1 MLRKVALAVGVI
13 ALVAAAS
20 GGNAFA
26 QGIGNSCNASV
37 TKAVG
42 KKMAC
47 LLGLYAQAQK
57 KAVPI
62 DSTKVAK
69 CMSKFSAACAK
80 AQSKGTCD
88 TAHADC
94 AGKESAADSDAA
106 ALSPGGAF
114 LN

>member
-1 MLRKVALAVGVI
+1 MLRKVALGVGLVVM
-13 ALVAAAS
+13 VAAV

-57 KAVPI
+57 KAAPVN
-62 DSTKVAK
+62 STKLAQ

>member
-1 MLRKVALAVGVI
+1 MLRKVTLAVGLVVM
-13 ALVAAAS
+13 VAAV

-57 KAVPI
+57 KAVPVN
-62 DSTKVAK
+62 STKVAA
-69 CMSKFSAACAK
+69 CMSNFSAACTA

-88 TAHADC
+88 TAHANC
-94 AGKESAADSDAA
+94 GAKETAADNDAA